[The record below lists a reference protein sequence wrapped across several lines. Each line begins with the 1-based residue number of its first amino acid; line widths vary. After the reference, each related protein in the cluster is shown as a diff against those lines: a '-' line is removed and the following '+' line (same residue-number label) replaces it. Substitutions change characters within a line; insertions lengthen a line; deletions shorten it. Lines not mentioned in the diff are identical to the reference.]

1 MSKGRGA
8 LTYFCGAFSR
18 LLGWPVWLTNEAC
31 LLRCTLSPQ
40 FFGQPN
46 STMMCT
52 VAYLVQNLMCMST
65 GSAAEEDSS
74 AVVEAEGLAAYAGE
88 ALPEGLLE
96 AAGGANGSPCR
107 ADPALIEE
115 LQGLLI
121 VLAQRHLPALQ
132 DALRVCVRV
141 DVLRSH

>member
-1 MSKGRGA
+1 MYMSA
-8 LTYFCGAFSR
+8 
-18 LLGWPVWLTNEAC
+18 
-31 LLRCTLSPQ
+31 
-40 FFGQPN
+40 
-46 STMMCT
+46 
-52 VAYLVQNLMCMST
+52 

-107 ADPALIEE
+107 AHPALIEE
-115 LQGLLI
+115 LQGLHI